1 MLNELIDGLKSYSSA
16 YGLISKLKLW
26 NYFWIPVI
34 ISALVAGLIFASA
47 YGFSDNLGLFIAK
60 AWPWEWATETV
71 NTISE
76 WLSGFIIL
84 IIGII
89 LYKHIVLALA
99 APFMGVVSEKIE
111 AHLHGNSNHTHK
123 YSSSINLLFRGI
135 RINLRNL
142 MMELLLSIPFTIL
155 SFIPGVNIATT
166 AILFLIQSYYA
177 GFGNMDYTL
186 ERHLSYRRSIAFVR
200 QYRGVAIGNG
210 MIFMLLLVIPIIGV
224 IIVLPLSA
232 VAATTITLKKLDQ
245 QPAILKNI

>member
-1 MLNELIDGLKSYSSA
+1 MLNELIEGLKSYTGA
-16 YGLISKLKLW
+16 YSLISKLKLW

-34 ISALVAGLIFASA
+34 ISALVACLIFASA

-60 AWPWEWATETV
+60 AWPWEWASETI
-71 NTISE
+71 NTVSE

-84 IIGII
+84 VVGII

-111 AHLHGNSNHTHK
+111 AHLLGETNHIHK
-123 YSSSINLLFRGI
+123 HSSSINLLFRGI

-142 MMELLLSIPFTIL
+142 MMELLLSVPFTIL
-155 SFIPGVNIATT
+155 SFIPGVNLFTT

-186 ERHLSYRRSIAFVR
+186 ERHLSYRKSIAFVR
-200 QYRGVAIGNG
+200 QHRGLAIGNG
-210 MIFMLLLVIPIIGV
+210 MIFMFLLVIPILGV

-232 VAATTITLKKLDQ
+232 VAATTITLRQLDKQ
-245 QPAILKNI
+245 ETTLKTI